1 MLKPECIDKESFIS
15 LMQAEGWKVNW
26 SDRRSHI
33 TFENEEGKK
42 VRDSNILKTFGWDVT
57 KEALEKDLSLKVP
70 AVTEKSTIEE
80 ILKAYMIKRKA
91 GRADGGELPR
101 NYALIHRRRSR
112 KLMKW
117 NCRLWVDYTEIVA
130 DNSINIYVD

>member
-1 MLKPECIDKESFIS
+1 MVTNTVRYMDGTKHHINRGDLAKMKE
-15 LMQAEGWKVNW
+15 LTNDMC
-26 SDRRSHI
+26 R
-33 TFENEEGKK
+33 
-42 VRDSNILKTFGWDVT
+42 
-57 KEALEKDLSLKVP
+57 EKDLPLKVP
-70 AVTEKSTIEE
+70 VVTEKSVIEE
-80 ILKAYMIKRKA
+80 ILKVYMIKRKA